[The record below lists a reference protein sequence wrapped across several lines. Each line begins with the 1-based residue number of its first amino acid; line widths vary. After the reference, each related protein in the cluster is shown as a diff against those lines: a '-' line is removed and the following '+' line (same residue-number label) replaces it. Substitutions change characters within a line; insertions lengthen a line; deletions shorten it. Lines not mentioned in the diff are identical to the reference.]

1 MFRTYMCRVHIGVEG
16 KRALRNGGNVLT
28 HATGTFE
35 KMGETTQAA
44 VRTSQESARI
54 FTDYTVKA
62 QELNTQLARRA
73 VETWIDGL
81 RKQTELSQQMTQQL
95 FGKAEEQADVYRSL
109 FGQWG
114 NVPAMRFPFAG
125 MANDFMFPFQRQGM
139 RLVETGVRNTEGVIE
154 TATFPIANYDEKN
167 VDEISARL
175 DGLSAEQIRHLRTY
189 EKAHKNRQSL
199 IDRFDSKL
207 RTL

>member
-1 MFRTYMCRVHIGVEG
+1 M
-16 KRALRNGGNVLT
+16 T
-28 HATGTFE
+28 HATRTFD
-35 KMGETTQAA
+35 KMGETTQTV

-81 RKQTELSQQMTQQL
+81 RKQTELSQDLAQEL
-95 FGKAEEQADVYRSL
+95 FGRAEEQADAYRRF

-114 NVPAMRFPFAG
+114 TIPMWSFPG
-125 MANDFMFPFQRQGM
+125 MVNGVMFPFQKQGM
-139 RLVETGVRNTEGVIE
+139 RFVEKGATTIE
-154 TATFPIANYDEKN
+154 DAVATFPIPGYDEKN
-167 VDEISARL
+167 VEEISARL
-175 DGLSAEQIRHLRTY
+175 DGLSAEQIRHLRAY

>member
-1 MFRTYMCRVHIGVEG
+1 VTHTTRT
-16 KRALRNGGNVLT
+16 
-28 HATGTFE
+28 FD
-35 KMGETTQAA
+35 KMGETTQTV

-62 QELNTQLARRA
+62 QELNTQFARRA

-81 RKQTELSQQMTQQL
+81 RKQTELSQDVAQEL
-95 FGKAEEQADVYRSL
+95 FGRAEEQADAYRHF

-114 NVPAMRFPFAG
+114 NFPMG
-125 MANDFMFPFQRQGM
+125 GFPFQKQGM
-139 RLVETGVRNTEGVIE
+139 HLVDAAARSAEETLA
-154 TATFPIANYDEKN
+154 TATFPIAGYDEKN

-175 DGLSAEQIRHLRTY
+175 DGLSAEQIRHLRAY

-207 RTL
+207 TAS

>member
-1 MFRTYMCRVHIGVEG
+1 
-16 KRALRNGGNVLT
+16 
-28 HATGTFE
+28 
-35 KMGETTQAA
+35 MGETAQTV

-54 FTDYTVKA
+54 FTDYTVRA

-73 VETWIDGL
+73 VETWIDGM
-81 RKQTELSQQMTQQL
+81 RKQTELS
-95 FGKAEEQADVYRSL
+95 RSV

-114 NVPAMRFPFAG
+114 NVPMMRFPFAG
-125 MANDFMFPFQRQGM
+125 MANDMMFPFQKQGM
-139 RLVETGVRNTEGVIE
+139 RLVENTVRNAEETVA

-199 IDRFDSKL
+199 IERFDSKL

>member
-1 MFRTYMCRVHIGVEG
+1 MAHET
-16 KRALRNGGNVLT
+16 RNLDR
-28 HATGTFE
+28 
-35 KMGETTQAA
+35 MGETAQTV

-62 QELNTQLARRA
+62 QELNTQFARRA

-81 RKQTELSQQMTQQL
+81 REQTELSQEAAQAL
-95 FGKAEEQADVYRSL
+95 FGKAEEQADIYRSF

-125 MANDFMFPFQRQGM
+125 ITNDFMFPFQRQGM
-139 RLVETGVRNTEGVIE
+139 RLVETGVRNAEQVID
-154 TATFPIANYDEKN
+154 TATFPIADYDEKN

-175 DGLSAEQIRHLRTY
+175 DGLGEEQIQRLRSY

-199 IDRFDSKL
+199 IERFDSKL
-207 RTL
+207 RAS

>member
-1 MFRTYMCRVHIGVEG
+1 
-16 KRALRNGGNVLT
+16 LT
-28 HATGTFE
+28 HDTRAFDR
-35 KMGETTQAA
+35 MGETAQTV

-81 RKQTELSQQMTQQL
+81 RKQTELSQGVAQEL
-95 FGKAEEQADVYRSL
+95 FGKAEEQADVYRSF

-114 NVPAMRFPFAG
+114 DVPTMRFPIAG
-125 MANDFMFPFQRQGM
+125 MANDFMFPLQRQGM
-139 RLVETGVRNTEGVIE
+139 RLVETGIRNAEGSIE

-167 VDEISARL
+167 VDEITARL
-175 DGLSAEQIRHLRTY
+175 DGLSAEQIHHLRSY

-199 IDRFDSKL
+199 IERFDSKL
-207 RTL
+207 KVS

>member
-1 MFRTYMCRVHIGVEG
+1 MTHTT
-16 KRALRNGGNVLT
+16 RA
-28 HATGTFE
+28 FD
-35 KMGETTQAA
+35 KMGETTQTV

-62 QELNTQLARRA
+62 QELNTQFAWRA

-81 RKQTELSQQMTQQL
+81 RKQTELSQDVTQEL
-95 FGKAEEQADVYRSL
+95 FGRAEEQADAYRRF

-114 NVPAMRFPFAG
+114 IFPFPG
-125 MANDFMFPFQRQGM
+125 MTNSAMFPFQKQGM
-139 RLVETGVRNTEGVIE
+139 RLVDTAVRGAEETMA
-154 TATFPIANYDEKN
+154 TATFPIAGYDEKN

-175 DGLSAEQIRHLRTY
+175 DGLSDEQIRHLKAY
-189 EKAHKNRQSL
+189 EKANKNRQSL

-207 RTL
+207 RAS

>member
-1 MFRTYMCRVHIGVEG
+1 M
-16 KRALRNGGNVLT
+16 T
-28 HATGTFE
+28 HATRTFD
-35 KMGETTQAA
+35 KMGETTQTV

-81 RKQTELSQQMTQQL
+81 RKQTELSQDVAQEL
-95 FGKAEEQADVYRSL
+95 FGRAEEQADAYRSF

-114 NVPAMRFPFAG
+114 NLPTQGFPFPG
-125 MANDFMFPFQRQGM
+125 MVNSVMFPFQKQGM
-139 RLVETGVRNTEGVIE
+139 RLVEKTATNMEDVL
-154 TATFPIANYDEKN
+154 ATFPIAGYDEKN

-175 DGLSAEQIRHLRTY
+175 DGLSAEQIRHLRAY
-189 EKAHKNRQSL
+189 EKANKNRQSL

-207 RTL
+207 RAL

>member
-1 MFRTYMCRVHIGVEG
+1 MTHDTRTFDR
-16 KRALRNGGNVLT
+16 
-28 HATGTFE
+28 
-35 KMGETTQAA
+35 MGETAQTM

-62 QELNTQLARRA
+62 QELNTQLARRG

-81 RKQTELSQQMTQQL
+81 RKQTELSQEVAQQL
-95 FGKAEEQADVYRSL
+95 FGKAEEQADVYRSF

-125 MANDFMFPFQRQGM
+125 MTNDFMFPFQRQGM
-139 RLVETGVRNTEGVIE
+139 RLAETGVGNAEEVID

-175 DGLSAEQIRHLRTY
+175 DGLGEDQIRRLKSY

-199 IDRFDSKL
+199 IERFDSRL
-207 RTL
+207 RAS

>member
-1 MFRTYMCRVHIGVEG
+1 MALETRTFDR
-16 KRALRNGGNVLT
+16 
-28 HATGTFE
+28 
-35 KMGETTQAA
+35 MGETAQTM
-44 VRTSQESARI
+44 VRTQQESARI

-81 RKQTELSQQMTQQL
+81 RKQTELSQEAAQAL
-95 FGKAEEQADVYRSL
+95 FSKAEKQADVYRSF

-114 NVPAMRFPFAG
+114 NVPTMRFPFAG
-125 MANDFMFPFQRQGM
+125 AANDFWFPFQRQGM
-139 RLVETGVRNTEGVIE
+139 RLVESGVRNAEEVIE
-154 TATFPIANYDEKN
+154 TAAFPIANYDDKY

-175 DGLSAEQIRHLRTY
+175 DGLSEEQIRHLRNY

-199 IDRFDSKL
+199 IERFDSKL
-207 RTL
+207 RAS